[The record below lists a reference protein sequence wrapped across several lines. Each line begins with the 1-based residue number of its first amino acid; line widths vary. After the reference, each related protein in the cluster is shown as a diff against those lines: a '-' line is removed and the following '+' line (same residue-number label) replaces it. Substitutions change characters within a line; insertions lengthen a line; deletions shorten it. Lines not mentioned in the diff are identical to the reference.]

1 MFSNLPVTRTR
12 REKANLRFA
21 QTLNSVLKRLI
32 LFLYSLKFDHL
43 NTPIVAITWQIFHT
57 VCLINAPSYLDINE
71 MLRFFNSLNIRLVN
85 GAFGGD
91 TAGPCRQRT
100 ENLT

>member
-1 MFSNLPVTRTR
+1 MFSNLPVIRIR

-21 QTLNSVLKRLI
+21 QTLSSGLKRLI

-57 VCLINAPSYLDINE
+57 VRLINAPSYLDINE
-71 MLRFFNSLNIRLVN
+71 MLRFFNSLNIGLVN
-85 GAFGGD
+85 GAFCGD
-91 TAGPCRQRT
+91 PA
-100 ENLT
+100 